1 MSSRDE
7 WVRKLRGLVV
17 MGAEEMGRRIP
28 TMPDETLG
36 ANIALWS
43 DAITSYGALVPS
55 DDRDAPQG
63 EPDRPS
69 GGRRT
74 AGARPKR
81 ASRKPGKRRPRA
93 AAAPRVDPA
102 G

>member
-1 MSSRDE
+1 MSSKNRWLE
-7 WVRKLRGLVV
+7 KLRGL
-17 MGAEEMGRRIP
+17 MEIGAEEMAKRISR
-28 TMPDETLG
+28 MSDEALG
-36 ANIALWS
+36 ASMAMWA
-43 DAITSYGALVPS
+43 DAITSREALVPS

-63 EPDRPS
+63 EPDRPP

-81 ASRKPGKRRPRA
+81 AGRKPGKRRPRA

>member
-1 MSSRDE
+1 MSSKNRWLE
-7 WVRKLRGLVV
+7 RLREL
-17 MGAEEMGRRIP
+17 ME
-28 TMPDETLG
+28 LG
-36 ANIALWS
+36 ATEMATRISKMSDEALGASMAMWA
-43 DAITSYGALVPS
+43 DAITSREALVPS
-55 DDRDAPQG
+55 DDRDVAEG
-63 EPDRPS
+63 VADRPS

-74 AGARPKR
+74 AGPRPKR